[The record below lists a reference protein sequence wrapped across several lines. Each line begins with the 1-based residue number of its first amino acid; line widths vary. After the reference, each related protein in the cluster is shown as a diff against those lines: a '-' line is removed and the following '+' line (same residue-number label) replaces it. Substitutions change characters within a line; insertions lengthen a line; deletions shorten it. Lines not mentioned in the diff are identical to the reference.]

1 MEFLSAIPIVGEPLA
16 IIIPFLVVLGVV
28 VFVHEYGHYIVGR
41 WCGIRAEV
49 VSIGFG
55 PRLFG
60 WRDKRGTEWQVA
72 ALPLGGYVRFVG
84 DMDPASAGRI
94 EDSHLSVADQ
104 RQAFHNAKLWARTL
118 TVAAGPV
125 FNFALSFVLFFAL
138 AFSVGRESADP
149 VIGTVQEDAPETVEF
164 MPGDRVLSI
173 DGAPVE
179 TFTDIR
185 RTIQAA
191 NGAPVDALVLR
202 DGDEIT
208 VSVAY
213 HMAAQVETVAP
224 GYPAS
229 RSGMLPGDE
238 IVSVNGAPVGSFRD
252 IQLATADLPIDELIT
267 IVAEREGETITFEIE
282 PAAVERPHP
291 VTGDRV
297 VQPTL
302 GITARGIR
310 GIEPTTEPP
319 SVGEAFTTGYTNVW
333 RITTNTVTYLGDLIF
348 AKADP
353 SQLGGPIRIAQVSG
367 ERAERGLNEF
377 VHLIAFLSTSIGLL
391 NLFPIPILDGGHLM
405 FYAAE
410 AVRGRPVG
418 SAAIKYGSLIG
429 LSLVLMLMVFAT
441 YNDILRL

>member
-1 MEFLSAIPIVGEPLA
+1 
-16 IIIPFLVVLGVV
+16 
-28 VFVHEYGHYIVGR
+28 
-41 WCGIRAEV
+41 
-49 VSIGFG
+49 
-55 PRLFG
+55 
-60 WRDKRGTEWQVA
+60 
-72 ALPLGGYVRFVG
+72 
-84 DMDPASAGRI
+84 
-94 EDSHLSVADQ
+94 
-104 RQAFHNAKLWARTL
+104 
-118 TVAAGPV
+118 
-125 FNFALSFVLFFAL
+125 
-138 AFSVGRESADP
+138 DP